1 MFSKAD
7 VIAAFAGHLQ
17 TSGGNEDP
25 DKPHLMIKEEF
36 SAYSLTTVK
45 WPEPGPA
52 SERTKLFALTH
63 PLENLLEALVPS
75 RRMSGASRW
84 LNGKEDSCQCRRHR
98 LSLCVRED
106 PLEKEMLTHSSIL
119 AWEIPRTE
127 EPGGLQYMGLEIV
140 GQDLMT
146 R

>member
-98 LSLCVRED
+98 LSLCVRGR
-106 PLEKEMLTHSSIL
+106 S
-119 AWEIPRTE
+119 
-127 EPGGLQYMGLEIV
+127 PGEGNVNTLQYSCLGNSTDRGAWRATVHGL
-140 GQDLMT
+140 GNSWTGLDD
-146 R
+146 